1 MKIRPLLPALLL
13 ATATVSAQEQAYPP
27 HANVVDVTQPP
38 YSARGD
44 GVADDTEALPRALN
58 ENVGRHRV
66 LYFPNGTYL
75 VSATLT
81 WPKKFGG
88 HDNWGMTMLRGQSRE
103 KSVLRLKDATFTDVK
118 NPGASGLQ
126 FYANNT
132 GAVRACRFIAPAG
145 SGLVGLDLA
154 QRVRAGGEQPDV

>member
-1 MKIRPLLPALLL
+1 
-13 ATATVSAQEQAYPP
+13 
-27 HANVVDVTQPP
+27 
-38 YSARGD
+38 
-44 GVADDTEALPRALN
+44 
-58 ENVGRHRV
+58 
-66 LYFPNGTYL
+66 
-75 VSATLT
+75 
-81 WPKKFGG
+81 
-88 HDNWGMTMLRGQSRE
+88 MTMLRGQSRE
-103 KSVLRLKDATFTDVK
+103 KSVLRLKDATFTDGK